1 MARRLL
7 KAAGLIVG
15 ILAIALGALIIV
27 GSVQYGFEYVGR
39 LLAWR
44 ESDVGD
50 YINNF
55 PQRMFAPSPA
65 PFVFEEAPDEA
76 RVNGLFEEILEVT
89 SFEAFME
96 ETSTQAFIVIEDGA
110 IVYEKYFNEAER
122 DTLTT
127 SFSAA
132 KSFGTA
138 LVGIAVEEGSIGSID
153 NPITDYLPEL
163 AERDPR
169 FAEITIE
176 DLMMM
181 AAGMDYQAF
190 KPTIWDS
197 DHMLTTY
204 YPDQRKAAL
213 EFTEIVDPPGKYFR
227 YNRYY
232 PQFLG
237 LILERATGM
246 SVTEY
251 MQQRLWNPV
260 GIEYGGSWSL
270 DSEQSGFEKMESGLN
285 ARAIDFAK
293 FGQLYLNGGNWD
305 GVQVISSQWVA
316 DSTQVDL
323 STHTEAYYAVDG
335 LGQTIY
341 GRLGGYYRYMWWGM
355 LRGEDGYDF
364 AALGDNGQLIYVAP
378 SKNLVIVRIGYEWG
392 FPGSDAEA
400 IAEWMTA
407 LYQFVTDY

>member
-15 ILAIALGALIIV
+15 ILAIALGAVIIV

-50 YINNF
+50 YMNNF
-55 PQRMFAPSPA
+55 PQRELVAAPRPNI
-65 PFVFEEAPDEA
+65 FEKASDEV
-76 RVNGLFEEILEVT
+76 RVASLFEENLGVE
-89 SFEAFME
+89 SFEDFME
-96 ETSTQAFIVIEDGA
+96 ETATQAFIVIEDGA

-132 KSFGTA
+132 KSFVTA
-138 LVGIAVEEGSIGSID
+138 LVGIAVEQGAIGSID
-153 NPITDYLPEL
+153 DPITEYLPEL

-169 FAEITIE
+169 FAEITIK
-176 DLMMM
+176 DLMRM
-181 AAGMDYQAF
+181 AAGMDFEAF
-190 KPTIWDS
+190 RPTIWDS
-197 DHMLTTY
+197 DDFLTTY

-213 EFTEIVDPPGKYFR
+213 EFTEIIDPSGEYFL
-227 YNRYY
+227 YNKYY
-232 PQFLG
+232 PQLLG
-237 LILERATGM
+237 LILERTTGM
-246 SVTEY
+246 SVTDYTQE
-251 MQQRLWNPV
+251 RLWNPL
-260 GIEYGGSWSL
+260 GMEYGGSWSL

-293 FGQLYLNGGNWD
+293 FGQLFLNGGNWD
-305 GVQVISSQWVA
+305 GVQVVSEQWVA
-316 DSTQVDL
+316 DSTRVDP
-323 STHTEAYYAVDG
+323 STHNEDYYAVDG
-335 LGQTIY
+335 QTIY
-341 GRLGGYYRYMWWGM
+341 GKLGGYYSYMWWGM
-355 LRGEDGYDF
+355 LRGEEAYDF
-364 AALGDNGQLIYVAP
+364 SARGDHGQFIYVAP
-378 SKNLVIVRIGYEWG
+378 SKDLVIVRIGYEWG

-400 IAEWMTA
+400 GAEWMTA

>member
-1 MARRLL
+1 MARSLL
-7 KAAGLIVG
+7 RVAGLVVG
-15 ILAIALGALIIV
+15 ILAMVLGVVIIV
-27 GSVQYGFEYVGR
+27 GSIQYGFEYVAR

-44 ESDVGD
+44 DSDVGD
-50 YINNF
+50 YMNNF
-55 PQRMFAPSPA
+55 PQRILAPSPA
-65 PFVFEEAPDEA
+65 PYVFEEAPDEA
-76 RVNGLFEEILEVT
+76 RVAGLFEEILGVK
-89 SFEAFME
+89 SFEALME
-96 ETSTQAFIVIEDGA
+96 ETTTQAFIVIDDGA
-110 IVYEKYFNEAER
+110 IVYQRYLNDAEG

-132 KSFGTA
+132 KSFVTA
-138 LVGIAVEEGSIGSID
+138 LVGIAVEEGSIESID
-153 NPITDYLPEL
+153 DPITDYLPEL

-197 DHMLTTY
+197 DDFLTTY

-213 EFTEIVDPPGKYFR
+213 EFTEIVDPPGKYFQ
-227 YNRYY
+227 YNKYY

-246 SVTEY
+246 SVTGY
-251 MQQRLWNPV
+251 MQQRLWNPL
-260 GIEYGGSWSL
+260 GTEYGGSWSL

-335 LGQTIY
+335 QTIY

-355 LRGEDGYDF
+355 LRSEDGYDF
-364 AALGDNGQLIYVAP
+364 AARGDHGQFIYVAP

-400 IAEWMTA
+400 GAEWMTA